1 MSGTVVSE
9 TTPVLPISNAS
20 EIALAESGKS
30 TMAKMSVSPYAKW
43 KLSIFP
49 PTDSTADF
57 TAWFG
62 TEQRLPNE
70 AFEMS
75 YSIGAVMYEWI
86 LGTYGLDGFIKIL
99 NQLATAKS
107 FDEALQK
114 SVGLTQNEFYVKSAG
129 YVFSVFQ
136 STWPYR

>member
-1 MSGTVVSE
+1 MDVGLHGWRGLAGSSAEHTHRR
-9 TTPVLPISNAS
+9 LNA
-20 EIALAESGKS
+20 LK
-30 TMAKMSVSPYAKW
+30 PD
-43 KLSIFP
+43 P
-49 PTDSTADF
+49 
-57 TAWFG
+57 
-62 TEQRLPNE
+62 
-70 AFEMS
+70 
-75 YSIGAVMYEWI
+75 
-86 LGTYGLDGFIKIL
+86 GTYGLDGFIKIL